1 MLAVIVPKRV
11 EPVTKSTLEVIVWT
25 INVCAVIEPVTI
37 KLLFI
42 VWTPSNVLLPVV
54 AYLPFNTS
62 WDAVNAFIEA
72 LAAYNEAVAF
82 CKSKT
87 VAFIEL
93 VNPWNEEVVV

>member
-1 MLAVIVPKRV
+1 MLAVIVPKWV

-54 AYLPFNTS
+54 ANLPFNTS
-62 WDAVNAFIEA
+62 WDAVNE
-72 LAAYNEAVAF
+72 
-82 CKSKT
+82 
-87 VAFIEL
+87 FIEL